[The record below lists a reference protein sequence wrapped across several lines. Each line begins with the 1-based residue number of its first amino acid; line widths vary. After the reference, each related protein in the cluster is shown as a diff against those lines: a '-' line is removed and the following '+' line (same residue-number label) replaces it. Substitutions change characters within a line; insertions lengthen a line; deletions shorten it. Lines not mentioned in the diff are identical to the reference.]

1 MNLGKSINNLLKRYE
16 QVRVDGIGLFSRKQ
30 NSANFDKEN
39 NIYLPPITYIEFD
52 SHTEEGGYNL
62 THYIQQQLQLDQ
74 QAAIALIQSA
84 VADVKEQLAQKGQA
98 KLENLGFLIAYGDS
112 FVFKPLDLSGFNF
125 QPIANTVPV
134 EPSSPEIE
142 TTIPEIEPI
151 NPEVKPINPEI
162 EPIIPEIETVIPE
175 LEINL
180 VELPEE
186 EHKPEETTRISES
199 KSETEGIEEITEE
212 EPEVLINNSED
223 ILSLDNPKEEQ
234 ESDYSYE
241 IENNSNSNN
250 SIWYIASAV
259 IILISIAAA
268 FLLNPDLNNR
278 IFGNKNEMVAV
289 SHIPQKE
296 VSVLDSLTDSLATE
310 SLPVDSLAAVNV
322 LDSDTLQATA
332 ALAETQVE
340 DPAEWQIIIGTP
352 KTMEQAQEQVKKL
365 HAKGYAHVSALDSK
379 LKTNRKKVVWKKFV
393 SKDEAEK
400 ELVKVQKTIEQ
411 SAWLDRIKN

>member
-1 MNLGKSINNLLKRYE
+1 
-16 QVRVDGIGLFSRKQ
+16 
-30 NSANFDKEN
+30 
-39 NIYLPPITYIEFD
+39 
-52 SHTEEGGYNL
+52 
-62 THYIQQQLQLDQ
+62 
-74 QAAIALIQSA
+74 
-84 VADVKEQLAQKGQA
+84 
-98 KLENLGFLIAYGDS
+98 
-112 FVFKPLDLSGFNF
+112 
-125 QPIANTVPV
+125 
-134 EPSSPEIE
+134 
-142 TTIPEIEPI
+142 
-151 NPEVKPINPEI
+151 
-162 EPIIPEIETVIPE
+162 

-310 SLPVDSLAAVNV
+310 SRLKIMPYFNV
-322 LDSDTLQATA
+322 ELFKVFKEMLK
-332 ALAETQVE
+332 E
-340 DPAEWQIIIGTP
+340 
-352 KTMEQAQEQVKKL
+352 KL
-365 HAKGYAHVSALDSK
+365 RL
-379 LKTNRKKVVWKKFV
+379 
-393 SKDEAEK
+393 
-400 ELVKVQKTIEQ
+400 
-411 SAWLDRIKN
+411 